1 MDPRLRGD
9 DGFKYGDDGFKRED
23 DEVGLR
29 LCYGFPS
36 ARERR
41 FGFVLYMGPRLRED
55 DDKNAGA
62 TKLELGPRL
71 REDDDKNAGTTKLEL
86 GPRLREED
94 DEGARTTIKNS
105 VLIIRVQGV
114 ILFLGKVK

>member
-1 MDPRLRGD
+1 MARS
-9 DGFKYGDDGFKRED
+9 
-23 DEVGLR
+23 GLR